1 MGRSQQKWEEPAGP
15 QRFPCRPPTA
25 LVRVSLVLLGQVQL
39 RRKDRCPAG
48 GPLQPPILP
57 SPPPHPQAFQQ
68 VYVLLLSL
76 SQPSILLPGHM
87 WWGWPPSPVQTQSQG
102 LWVSSV
108 VSHALLIPHPT
119 PMAAGHTPVGP
130 LSCCQP
136 RKRSWVLIC
145 GPHMALA
152 TWAWDVVHAYGL
164 VFRKTR
170 VGGR

>member
-1 MGRSQQKWEEPAGP
+1 MQASNCPGEGQPGSPGPSSVEAEGQMPSRWATAAPYPAL
-15 QRFPCRPPTA
+15 PPH
-25 LVRVSLVLLGQVQL
+25 
-39 RRKDRCPAG
+39 
-48 GPLQPPILP
+48 
-57 SPPPHPQAFQQ
+57 HPQAFQQ